1 VFGIPFAQGKATLLL
16 QEPYGYDRALA
27 GTGHA
32 AVYLSNVCSASPVVL
47 RHCAP
52 GESGVVISRYHA
64 IAGYDWIAIPVI
76 PYLYA
81 VERSEDVPL
90 YADANL
96 VAFLRDRYRRAHL
109 LSLAPDLPDG
119 GTPDGEWYQLVG
131 ASYLRTIYG
140 FEIETSPEQ
149 DAQLIAWLNTRPNH
163 KHWNLVTSNCADFAR
178 NIISFYY
185 PHAVHRSVIG
195 DLGVTTPKQLAKLL
209 FRYGRRHPYLETSN
223 FVIGQVPGTM
233 PRSKPNRGVI
243 ECVLTAKK
251 YVLPLLAIHPYI
263 MGGLIAA
270 NFVSDRFNPAH
281 DALIMDSNRRLDTP
295 VTHDERRAFLEKLE
309 EVTRNGRSF
318 SLVSAGKRS
327 DLLQAG
333 ANYKLDASG
342 APIVLVKVGAETT
355 PVGFARTNILN
366 LPESS
371 ELAAG
376 LMQQRLREEL
386 RSANS
391 RRVSRADVENDLV
404 LLQKLVAVTPTMGW
418 VSADASASGERGQP
432 SASQ

>member
-1 VFGIPFAQGKATLLL
+1 
-16 QEPYGYDRALA
+16 
-27 GTGHA
+27 
-32 AVYLSNVCSASPVVL
+32 
-47 RHCAP
+47 
-52 GESGVVISRYHA
+52 
-64 IAGYDWIAIPVI
+64 
-76 PYLYA
+76 
-81 VERSEDVPL
+81 
-90 YADANL
+90 
-96 VAFLRDRYRRAHL
+96 
-109 LSLAPDLPDG
+109 
-119 GTPDGEWYQLVG
+119 
-131 ASYLRTIYG
+131 
-140 FEIETSPEQ
+140 
-149 DAQLIAWLNTRPNH
+149 
-163 KHWNLVTSNCADFAR
+163 
-178 NIISFYY
+178 
-185 PHAVHRSVIG
+185 
-195 DLGVTTPKQLAKLL
+195 
-209 FRYGRRHPYLETSN
+209 
-223 FVIGQVPGTM
+223 VIGQVPGTM

-309 EVTRNGRSF
+309 EVTRNAQ
-318 SLVSAGKRS
+318 SLSEGKRR

-342 APIVLVKVGAETT
+342 APIVLVKAGAETT

-432 SASQ
+432 AASQ